1 MSNGGFVNIILDNT
15 DRIYRLSFNQFEWW
29 KKVQGTKCQV
39 TRIKEND
46 SYKNV
51 FGSIANSTLPD
62 DEDSEK
68 FPYIILISLND
79 MKKIFQKSIDQIQ
92 FYDNED
98 VLKLGDII
106 SFSRLNQEYKW
117 KVIDVQSFNETAS
130 VLHQYTISGLTET
143 NALNDV

>member
-1 MSNGGFVNIILDNT
+1 MGNGGFVNIILDNT

-62 DEDSEK
+62 DEDAEK

-98 VLKLGDII
+98 TLKLGDII

>member
-1 MSNGGFVNIILDNT
+1 MNNSGFVNIILDNT
-15 DRIYRLSFNQFEWW
+15 DRIYKLSFNQFRWW

-62 DEDSEK
+62 DEDADK

-79 MKKIFQKSIDQIQ
+79 MRKIFQKSTDSIQ
-92 FYDNED
+92 FYDNESI
-98 VLKLGDII
+98 LKLGDILT
-106 SFSRLNQEYKW
+106 FSRLNQEYKW
-117 KVIDVQSFNETAS
+117 KIVDIQSFNETAS
-130 VLHQYTISGLTET
+130 VLNQYTISGLTET
-143 NALNDV
+143 NSLNDV